1 MTKNTDIVVT
11 TIFEP
16 AWLQGYLDNIR
27 QHGREREVTLRIIAD
42 KKTPS
47 TVFDAAREA
56 KRDGF
61 IIDCPTLDEQEAY
74 LGSMG
79 FTAEFIPWNTDNR
92 RNIGF
97 LRAWESGADV
107 LISIDDDNY
116 CLADSDFVGS
126 HHVVGT
132 PLGQSGA
139 LDYAHGRPWY
149 NICEQLHAQVKDPF
163 YARGYP
169 YAARVSNQ
177 QAELGRLPED
187 GLRRP
192 ISVNAG
198 LWLDDPD
205 VDAMS
210 RLVQAPRVQ
219 SAAPGGVVLAPE
231 TWSPINTQNTAL
243 IRDAIPAYYYVRMG
257 FPIQGMK
264 IDRFGDI
271 LSGYFLQKCA
281 KHMGHAIRI
290 GDPVAEHRR
299 SPHNLFK
306 DLFHELAGMVVVEEL
321 LPWLQDVKLEGD
333 SYFQAYSS
341 LTEALDAAS
350 DNFKGFV
357 WDDGGREFLR
367 ETAACMRVWL
377 NALES
382 IGGVTK

>member
-1 MTKNTDIVVT
+1 MTKHTDIVVT

-27 QHGREREVTLRIIAD
+27 QYGREREVTLRIIAD

-47 TVFDAAREA
+47 TVFDAASAA

-61 IIDCPTLDEQEAY
+61 LVDCPTLDEQEAY
-74 LGSMG
+74 LRSAGV
-79 FTAEFIPWNTDNR
+79 AADFIPWNTDNR

-97 LRAWESGADV
+97 LRAWENGADV

-116 CLADSDFVGS
+116 CLADSDFVGC
-126 HHVVGT
+126 HHVVGM
-132 PLGQSGA
+132 PLGQAGEPE
-139 LDYAHGRPWY
+139 YAQGQSWY
-149 NICEQLHAQVKDPF
+149 NICQRLRGQVSDPF
-163 YARGYP
+163 YARGFP
-169 YAARVSNQ
+169 YAARISNQ
-177 QAELGRLPED
+177 QAELIKLPKD
-187 GLRRP
+187 ASHRT

-210 RLVQAPRVQ
+210 RLVQAPRVR
-219 SAAPGGVVLAPE
+219 SAAPGGVALAPE

-281 KHMGHAIRI
+281 KHLGHAIRI

-321 LPWLQDVKLEGD
+321 LPWLQGVRLEGD
-333 SYFQAYSS
+333 NYSQAYSS
-341 LTEALDAAS
+341 LAEALDSAA

-357 WDDGGREFLR
+357 WDDGGREFLK
-367 ETAACMRVWL
+367 ETATCMRTWL
-377 NALES
+377 DALERLC
-382 IGGVTK
+382 